1 MVCTKEMCAMRVKF
15 SRKPESLEIRHIF
28 FVFFFAYMCPGSKA
42 FIGFSKGYVTPP
54 PNSKKHCRDEEGAN
68 NHYGTNR
75 WRGVSDGSKA

>member
-1 MVCTKEMCAMRVKF
+1 
-15 SRKPESLEIRHIF
+15 
-28 FVFFFAYMCPGSKA
+28 MCPGSKA